1 MKKKNFIASEHSTSP
16 INIAGGPNSHG
27 ANIHFNYPEDMLFDL
42 AVTSTINGSV
52 LTASVS
58 PLNEQKAFV
67 TINNETYEFR
77 QMHVH
82 APSEH
87 TIDSLRH
94 TLEWHFVHQTE
105 DGHYAVIGVFM
116 GSSSR
121 TTTSYQPLFATLATS
136 SEGSCTLAPRA
147 LIPEKTTGWHYN
159 GTLTTPPYDP
169 VQWVV
174 IQAITT
180 IAESDLHILLQ
191 AMRKV

>member
-16 INIAGGPNSHG
+16 INIAGGPNSDG
-27 ANIHFNYPEDMLFDL
+27 ANIHFNYPESMLFDL
-42 AVTSTINGSV
+42 AITSTINGSV

-58 PLNEQKAFV
+58 QLNEEKAFV
-67 TINNETYEFR
+67 AINNETYELR
-77 QMHVH
+77 QLHVH

-87 TIDSLRH
+87 TIDNLRH

-105 DGHYAVIGVFM
+105 DGHYTVIGVFM
-116 GSSSR
+116 EKDNS
-121 TTTSYQPLFATLATS
+121 TTAPYQTLFDVLATS
-136 SEGSCTLAPRA
+136 NEGSCTLAPRT

-174 IQAITT
+174 MQTITT
-180 IAESDLHILLQ
+180 IAESDLQLLLQ
-191 AMRKV
+191 AMGQA